1 MMRAR
6 SLSDIAV
13 RDEAKEVR
21 PDARPQAWENRRC
34 IRWNT
39 EYSEDFFRA
48 EHDAD
53 GLRSFAA
60 VERSTSDRLL
70 SPGPVDFADV
80 LHPAHGA
87 NFPPDIVRNRDH
99 PQLCAMAI
107 GSPTEFL
114 HDLG

>member
-1 MMRAR
+1 MRAR

-13 RDEAKEVR
+13 RDEGKELR
-21 PDARPQAWENRRC
+21 PDARPQAWKNRRR

-39 EYSEDFFRA
+39 LRVFWA
-48 EHDAD
+48 ENDAG

-80 LHPAHGA
+80 LHPAQGT
-87 NFPPDIVRNRDH
+87 NFPPDIVRD
-99 PQLCAMAI
+99 
-107 GSPTEFL
+107 
-114 HDLG
+114 